1 MKKKRV
7 LKIISRYY
15 HRLDKKSRQMS
26 PAYDPEIIH
35 KFRTNYK
42 QLKAFLHMIHV
53 SGIPG
58 KLKDFYHLLGTLRDL
73 QLQDQYTKRDARH
86 LPTYRKIIHK
96 QAEQSKSQLDEF
108 LAKKPVRKAG
118 KKTLAAVK
126 SGFSHKT
133 YRRYLKNKTADM
145 QQLLQPA
152 TYSDTDLH
160 TIRKLF
166 KELSNN
172 EQLPKSPLQDKLGD
186 FQDKRNA
193 LRLLRQFRPAHTS
206 KKERQYI
213 QQKEKTLITEKKA
226 IKAQLEKELKGIS

>member
-7 LKIISRYY
+7 LKIIRRYY
-15 HRLDKKSRQMS
+15 NRLDKKSRQMP
-26 PAYDPEIIH
+26 PAYAPSIIH

-42 QLKAFLHMIHV
+42 KLKAFLHMIHV
-53 SGIPG
+53 QGIPR

-73 QLQDQYTKRDARH
+73 QLQEQYTKPDAPQ

-96 QAEQSKSQLDEF
+96 QAEQSKLKLNDS
-108 LAKKPVRKAG
+108 LAKKPVQKAR
-118 KKTLAAVK
+118 KKTLSGVK

-133 YRRYLKNKTADM
+133 YQQYLKNETAAI
-145 QQLLQPA
+145 QQILQPA

-160 TIRKLF
+160 TIRKHF

-172 EQLPKSPLQDKLGD
+172 EQLQKSPLQDKLGA

-193 LRLLRQFRPAHTS
+193 LRLLRQYRPARMG
-206 KKERQYI
+206 KKERIYLEK
-213 QQKEKTLITEKKA
+213 KEKALVAEKKV
-226 IKAQLEKELKGIS
+226 IKAQLGKELKSIQ